1 MMEIERPKIDTASL
15 SADGRYGKFVVE
27 PLERGF
33 GTTLGNSLRRVLLSS
48 LPGVAVTSIK
58 IDGVVHEFSTI
69 EGVKEDVTE
78 IVLNV
83 KGITAKLYSDTPKT
97 VRIEASGEGEVTAGS
112 IQQDAEIE
120 VLNPDWH
127 IATLADG
134 AKLIMELVFDKGRGY
149 VPAERNKQAA
159 EQASLNALPVDSI
172 YTPVLKVNYT
182 VENTR
187 VGQITDYDKLT
198 LEVWTD
204 GTISAK
210 EAVSLAARIMT
221 DHLNLFVTLS
231 QEAMDAEIMVEKDD
245 KGKEKALE
253 MTIEEL
259 DLSVRS
265 FNCLKRAGIN
275 TVEDLINKSE
285 DEMMKVRNLGRKS
298 LEEVMAKLDSLGFTL
313 TKDDE

>member
-1 MMEIERPKIDTASL
+1 MMEIERPRIETAEISP
-15 SADGRYGKFVVE
+15 DGRHGVFVVE

-33 GTTLGNSLRRVLLSS
+33 GTTLGNSLRRILLSS
-48 LPGVAVTSIK
+48 LPGVAATSIK

-83 KGITAKLYSDTPKT
+83 KGINAKLFSAPPKT
-97 VRIEASGEGEVTAGS
+97 VRIDASGEGEVTAS
-112 IQQDAEIE
+112 DIQQDAEIE
-120 VLNPDWH
+120 ILNPEHH
-127 IATLADG
+127 IASLAENG
-134 AKLIMELVFDKGRGY
+134 RLIMELTFDKGRGY
-149 VPAERNKQAA
+149 VPAERNKSGADEA
-159 EQASLNALPVDSI
+159 GLGSIPVDSI
-172 YTPVLKVNYT
+172 YTPVHKVNYT

-187 VGQITDYDKLT
+187 VGQITDYDKLSI
-198 LEVWTD
+198 EVWTD
-204 GTISAK
+204 GTLSAK

-221 DHLNLFVTLS
+221 EHLNLFANLS
-231 QEAMDAEIMVEKDD
+231 EDAMDAEIMVEKDD

-275 TVEDLINKSE
+275 TVEDLVSKTE
-285 DEMMKVRNLGRKS
+285 EEMMKVRNLGRKS
-298 LEEVMAKLDSLGFTL
+298 LEEVIEKLHSLGFQL
-313 TKDDE
+313 ASEDE